1 MTDPTQSKLAVY
13 DRIGV
18 GYDRTRRADP
28 TLAAAIAKL
37 LRVQHPDPVL
47 DVGCGT
53 GNYTLA
59 VADRNV
65 FVIGLDQSTL
75 MLRRARAKEPRID
88 WIAGQAEALPFADN
102 SFAGI
107 FCTMTLH
114 HLNDFEAVF
123 AEIARV
129 LRPGGRFVAFTA
141 FPEQAQQFW
150 LNAYFPEL
158 MRRAA
163 ARMPGRERIEAAFG
177 PAGLRLVDTEPFN
190 VPENPVDFVLYCGKH
205 RPELYF
211 DARVRSNI
219 FAFTALDLAEEVG
232 TGLAL
237 LDEDIANGNFTSVRS
252 RFSDAAGDYVL
263 LVAEKP
269 A

>member
-1 MTDPTQSKLAVY
+1 MIDRPKSTSPVY

-28 TLAAAIAKL
+28 NLAAEIARL
-37 LRVQHPDPVL
+37 LRAQHPDPVL
-47 DVGCGT
+47 DIGCGT
-53 GNYTLA
+53 GNYTIA

-65 FVIGLDQSTL
+65 MAIGLDQSTL

-88 WIAGQAEALPFADN
+88 WVAGQAEALPFADGA
-102 SFAGI
+102 FAGA

-114 HLNDFEAVF
+114 HLNDFEVVF

-158 MRRAA
+158 MRRAV
-163 ARMPGRERIEAAFG
+163 ARMPGRQLIESAFG
-177 PAGLRLVDTEPFN
+177 KTGLKVAEVVPFN
-190 VPENPVDFVLYCGKH
+190 VPTDPIDFVLYCGRH
-205 RPELYF
+205 RPEVYF
-211 DARVRSNI
+211 DAKVRGNI
-219 FAFTALDLAEEVG
+219 FAFTPLDLAQEVG
-232 TGLAL
+232 NGLAR
-237 LDEDIANGNFTSVRS
+237 LDEDLASGRFAEIAASFDTSV
-252 RFSDAAGDYVL
+252 GDYVL
-263 LVAEKP
+263 LVAEK

>member
-1 MTDPTQSKLAVY
+1 MTDRSKGTSPVY

-28 TLAAAIAKL
+28 TLATAIARL
-37 LRVQHPDPVL
+37 LNVQHPEPVL
-47 DVGCGT
+47 DIGCGT
-53 GNYTLA
+53 GNYTIA
-59 VADRNV
+59 VADRKV
-65 FVIGLDQSTL
+65 MAIGLDQSTL

-88 WIAGQAEALPFADN
+88 WVAGQAEALPFADN
-102 SFAGI
+102 SFAGA

-114 HLNDFEAVF
+114 HLNDFDAVF

-129 LRPGGRFVAFTA
+129 LRPGARFVAFTA

-163 ARMPGRERIEAAFG
+163 TRMPGKDRIESAF
-177 PAGLRLVDTEPFN
+177 AKSGLRLAEIVPFD
-190 VPENPVDFVLYCGKH
+190 VPTDPVDFVLYCGRH
-205 RPELYF
+205 RPEVYF
-211 DARVRSNI
+211 DAKVRGNI
-219 FAFTALDLAEEVG
+219 FAFTALDLAQEVG
-232 TGLAL
+232 TGLAQ
-237 LDEDIANGNFTSVRS
+237 LDEDISSG
-252 RFSDAAGDYVL
+252 RFAAVAAGFDASGGDYIL
-263 LVAEKP
+263 LVGEKS